1 MISKRKEKCA
11 PKKTTKNLNNISHSH
26 PNISKTNCHSAN
38 CIIYCGSSPRTKTTA
53 CKRVRSIELI
63 SQAHSRNVC
72 SRLDLIKMQVNSFG
86 HNLVAFEIVL
96 AWLVSNFLI
105 LCVDK
110 RQIIETSS
118 PKRQIK
124 CVSKAY
130 FWKIL
135 VIFENKTF
143 KTG

>member
-1 MISKRKEKCA
+1 MHQKR
-11 PKKTTKNLNNISHSH
+11 PQKNLNNISLILSSI
-26 PNISKTNCHSAN
+26 PIFSKTNWCCYSN
-38 CIIYCGSSPRTKTTA
+38 CIIYILALLLKLLLSKGLEVK
-53 CKRVRSIELI
+53 LI
-63 SQAHSRNVC
+63 SQTPHSRNVC

-110 RQIIETSS
+110 RQIIE
-118 PKRQIK
+118 KRQIK
-124 CVSKAY
+124 CVSKAC
-130 FWKIL
+130 FKKIL

-143 KTG
+143 KAE